1 MCVSIL
7 DWSTDDTRVRSA
19 ARKVLTM
26 TSALAFK
33 QSMDLNPALAVA
45 ANKRSHDP
53 KLIGRWLNTNR
64 DSKGLAECT
73 IATDGENYSVSIV
86 GVGKEALLPWPS
98 VTATTLANLEEEAKQ
113 QTVAL
118 AADFDFSFMKAET
131 HIRVNRGVLVI
142 VLFVTFKD
150 DSGRSNYLNREFFF
164 REE

>member
-1 MCVSIL
+1 
-7 DWSTDDTRVRSA
+7 
-19 ARKVLTM
+19 M
-26 TSALAFK
+26 TSTLAFK
-33 QSMDLNPALAVA
+33 QSMDLNPVLAVPLG
-45 ANKRSHDP
+45 KQVQGE

-64 DSKGLAECT
+64 ETRGIAECT
-73 IATDGENYSVSIV
+73 IAPDGDSYSVSIL
-86 GVGKEALLPWPS
+86 GVGREALLPWPR

-118 AADFDFSFMKAET
+118 GADFDFSFMKVET

-142 VLFVTFKD
+142 VVFITFKD